1 MPLGIAIDTLD
12 AELFGNVFKIAEF
25 NEFLEVLLPHLLGL
39 DIDFRSKILKIVSEK
54 TPSKCTK

>member
-12 AELFGNVFKIAEF
+12 GDLFCSVFKIAEF

-39 DIDFRSKILKIVSEK
+39 DVDFRNSILKVVS
-54 TPSKCTK
+54 